1 MQLQS
6 FFQFHDPQYKH
17 IIKYISIRWLS
28 LEAAVGR
35 ALRLLPLLTS
45 YFLSEED
52 KSPQFERISLV
63 YCFQAIQWQWHLQNS
78 ISPWLFYFVLFSIRV
93 TRIIDQHISWKWKS
107 TWIRQFIAVL
117 QTLYFHLTQL
127 SIMYY

>member
-52 KSPQFERISLV
+52 KSPQLERLGAFIKGWPFKKSHTRSLV
-63 YCFQAIQWQWHLQNS
+63 I
-78 ISPWLFYFVLFSIRV
+78 VLPVFIIGFNEAQSV
-93 TRIIDQHISWKWKS
+93 TTKRRPLDLPCSRSQD
-107 TWIRQFIAVL
+107 
-117 QTLYFHLTQL
+117 
-127 SIMYY
+127 

>member
-6 FFQFHDPQYKH
+6 FFEFHDPEYKR
-17 IIKYISIRWLS
+17 IIKYISIRWIS

-52 KSPQFERISLV
+52 KSPQLERLGAFIKGWPFKKSHTRSLV
-63 YCFQAIQWQWHLQNS
+63 I
-78 ISPWLFYFVLFSIRV
+78 VLPVFIIGFNEAQSV
-93 TRIIDQHISWKWKS
+93 TTKRRPLDLPCSRSQD
-107 TWIRQFIAVL
+107 
-117 QTLYFHLTQL
+117 
-127 SIMYY
+127 